1 MNLRSLKF
9 EHGLLTSTACVISRV
24 LTVQLDQIKRMKKK
38 KPINSGSRYT
48 TVSQGQKT

>member
-24 LTVQLDQIKRMKKK
+24 LTVQLEKNEKKTNK
-38 KPINSGSRYT
+38 FGFKIHYSEPRSKNLSF
-48 TVSQGQKT
+48 